1 VTVTLYYDDIFLEH
15 HAPDHPERP
24 ERLTAI
30 VARLRGLD
38 QAGLTW
44 RRAADR
50 LPDEVLELVHPEAFW
65 QSVRQMSATGGG
77 WFDSDTYC
85 TSASYAVARGAV
97 GTSVECAARVCAER
111 EPGFALVRPPGHH
124 ATATH
129 AMGFCL
135 LNNIAVA
142 ARAAQQL
149 DGIDRVAIIDID
161 VHHGNGTQDIFIED
175 PSVLYC
181 SLHQYPFYPGT
192 GGADVVGRGAGRGTT
207 VNVPLPAGTDGAAWL
222 DAFDR
227 SISPAIQRFRPDLIL
242 VSAGFDGHAGDP
254 LAEFDVPTEAY
265 GEIAH
270 RIAVLAGGTR
280 TVASAWFLEGGYA
293 LEPTA
298 DSCALVVS
306 VLRNA
311 ADARPSAPGARSL
324 RHGDRMGSPA
334 SDLHP

>member
-1 VTVTLYYDDIFLEH
+1 VTVSLYYDDIFLEH

-30 VARLRGLD
+30 VERLRGVD

-44 RRAADR
+44 RGAADL
-50 LPDEVLELVHPEAFW
+50 LPDEILELVHPGAFW

-77 WFDSDTYC
+77 WLDPDTYC
-85 TSASYAVARGAV
+85 TSASYAVARRAA
-97 GTSVECAARVCAER
+97 GTSVECAVRVCDDR
-111 EPGFALVRPPGHH
+111 QPGFALIRPPGHH
-124 ATATH
+124 ASATH

-135 LNNIAVA
+135 MNNIAVA
-142 ARAAQQL
+142 ARAAQQR

-181 SLHQYPFYPGT
+181 SLHQSPFYPGT

-207 VNVPLPAGTDGAAWL
+207 VNVPLPAGTDGTAWL

-227 SISPAIQRFRPDLIL
+227 SIPLSVQRFQPDLIL

-254 LAEFDVPTEAY
+254 LAEFDVTTEVY
-265 GEIAH
+265 GEIAD
-270 RIAVLAGGTR
+270 RIAVLAGATR
-280 TVASAWFLEGGYA
+280 SVASAWFLEGGYA

-311 ADARPSAPGARSL
+311 EDAPPSAPGGRPL
-324 RHGDRMGSPA
+324 RHGDRAGWPA
-334 SDLHP
+334 SDVHP